1 MDRREFLH
9 TSVIATLAG
18 NVLSDA
24 TLARAQTPAQAVTPA
39 AVGPRRL
46 IMDAY
51 TRCLHWLRDPDEI
64 ADAAIEM
71 TCGGVQP
78 TVQEYP
84 GHVDPSRV
92 AQELPAFVKTMQKH
106 GLRVKQVRG

>member
-1 MDRREFLH
+1 MDRREFLQ
-9 TSVIATLAG
+9 TSIIATLAG
-18 NVLSDA
+18 KVLSDV
-24 TLARAQTPAQAVTPA
+24 TLARAQTPAPAAPTPA
-39 AVGPRRL
+39 PAPHRL

-51 TRCLHWLRDPDEI
+51 TRCLHWLRDHDEI

-84 GHVDPSRV
+84 GHIDPPAVGQQLTAV
-92 AQELPAFVKTMQKH
+92 A
-106 GLRVKQVRG
+106 